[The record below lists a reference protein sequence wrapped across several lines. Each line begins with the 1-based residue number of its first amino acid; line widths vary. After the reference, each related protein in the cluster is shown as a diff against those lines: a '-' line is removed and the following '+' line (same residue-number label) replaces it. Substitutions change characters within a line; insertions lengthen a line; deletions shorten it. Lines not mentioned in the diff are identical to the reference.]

1 VEPCP
6 SNSFPAALKSLL
18 TPGAYTHAVSAI
30 ELVETHVSWIVLTGE
45 FAYKIKRP
53 VRYAFIDMR
62 DMERRAFLCREEL
75 RLNRRFAPEL
85 YLEVCVITGEAGGA
99 RIGGQG
105 QIIEY
110 AARMRQFDRDSELD
124 QLLEAGRVQSQQLKM
139 FGRTLADIH
148 AGLPIADSTGAWGD
162 PTRIRASI
170 LQKVSEYE
178 KPYRAL
184 RGEAEFSALKAALET
199 RLREAQQSASRA
211 NIVARCRRRP
221 VQTRI
226 TG

>member
-1 VEPCP
+1 MCIRD
-6 SNSFPAALKSLL
+6 S
-18 TPGAYTHAVSAI
+18 
-30 ELVETHVSWIVLTGE
+30 
-45 FAYKIKRP
+45 P

-211 NIVARCRRRP
+211 NIAVSYTHLDVYKRQVKCCMRRSQRLSCRKSTSWR
-221 VQTRI
+221 TM
-226 TG
+226 T